1 MPPCGDGNETEI
13 YKRIFKDWNMGKW
26 STILGYGKRMVNNS
40 ATRSLGGAIV
50 HPQRTLAGFGHAT
63 KTAVIGGGMGYLAWE
78 NIVNDKPVVR
88 TVADVLVGEENV
100 DKGVEMAGQAAEKVE
115 QAVGQAGKALQ
126 DVKEGVSTMNQTW
139 GGIGTFLGN
148 LTGGNGLD
156 MFGNFFSNLGKGNV
170 SGLGMLGL
178 VASAL
183 LVFGR
188 FGWLGKIGGL
198 LLGMMLIGN
207 NSRVE
212 QVQPVGQ
219 TPQEGQERQGG
230 RRR

>member
-1 MPPCGDGNETEI
+1 MSGWA
-13 YKRIFKDWNMGKW
+13 K
-26 STILGYGKRMVNNS
+26 ILGYGKKLVNNS
-40 ATRSLGGAIV
+40 VTRSLGGAVV

-63 KTAVIGGGMGYLAWE
+63 KTAVVGGGMGYLAWE

-100 DKGVEMAGQAAEKVE
+100 DKGMEIAGQAAEKVE
-115 QAVGQAGKALQ
+115 DAVGQAGEALQ

-148 LTGGNGLD
+148 LTGGNGLN

-212 QVQPVGQ
+212 QVQPGRQ
-219 TPQEGQERQGG
+219 TPQEEQERQGG

>member
-1 MPPCGDGNETEI
+1 MAGWA
-13 YKRIFKDWNMGKW
+13 R
-26 STILGYGKRMVNNS
+26 ILGFGKKLVNNS
-40 ATRSLGGAIV
+40 ATRSLGGAVV
-50 HPQRTLAGFGHAT
+50 HPQRTLAGLGRAT
-63 KTAVIGGGMGYLAWE
+63 KTAVVGGGMGYLAWE

-100 DKGVEMAGQAAEKVE
+100 DKGVEIAGQAADRVE
-115 QAVGQAGKALQ
+115 QAVDQAGEALQ
-126 DVKEGVSTMNQTW
+126 GVKEGVSTMNQTW

-207 NSRVE
+207 NSRIE
-212 QVQPVGQ
+212 QKQPAGQ
-219 TPQEGQERQGG
+219 TPQEEQGRQGG
-230 RRR
+230 IRR

>member
-1 MPPCGDGNETEI
+1 
-13 YKRIFKDWNMGKW
+13 MGF
-26 STILGYGKRMVNNS
+26 GKKLVNNPV
-40 ATRSLGGAIV
+40 TRSMGGAVV

-63 KTAVIGGGMGYLAWE
+63 KTAVVGGGMGYLAWE

-115 QAVGQAGKALQ
+115 DAVGQAGEALQ
-126 DVKEGVSTMNQTW
+126 DVKEGVSTLNQTW

-170 SGLGMLGL
+170 SGLGILGL

-207 NSRVE
+207 NSRIE
-212 QVQPVGQ
+212 QTHSAGQ
-219 TPQEGQERQGG
+219 SPQEKQERQGG
-230 RRR
+230 MRR

>member
-1 MPPCGDGNETEI
+1 
-13 YKRIFKDWNMGKW
+13 
-26 STILGYGKRMVNNS
+26 
-40 ATRSLGGAIV
+40 
-50 HPQRTLAGFGHAT
+50 
-63 KTAVIGGGMGYLAWE
+63 MGYLAWE

-100 DKGVEMAGQAAEKVE
+100 DKGVELAGQAAEKVE
-115 QAVGQAGKALQ
+115 QAVGQAGEALQ
-126 DVKEGVSTMNQTW
+126 GVKEGVTTMNQTW
-139 GGIGTFLGN
+139 GGIGSFLGN
-148 LTGGNGLD
+148 LTNGNGLD

-207 NSRVE
+207 NSRIE
-212 QVQPVGQ
+212 QKQPVGQ
-219 TPQEGQERQGG
+219 TPQEGQNRQGG
-230 RRR
+230 MRR

>member
-1 MPPCGDGNETEI
+1 MAGWA
-13 YKRIFKDWNMGKW
+13 R
-26 STILGYGKRMVNNS
+26 ILGFGKRLVNNS
-40 ATRSLGGAIV
+40 ATRSLGGAVV
-50 HPQRTLAGFGHAT
+50 HPQRTLAGLGHAT
-63 KTAVIGGGMGYLAWE
+63 KTAVVGGGMGYLAWE

-100 DKGVEMAGQAAEKVE
+100 DKGVEIAGQAAEEV
-115 QAVGQAGKALQ
+115 GKAIDETGEALHG
-126 DVKEGVSTMNQTW
+126 VKDGVRSLNETW

-148 LTGGNGLD
+148 ITGGNGLD

-207 NSRVE
+207 NSRME
-212 QVQPVGQ
+212 QKQPAGQ
-219 TPQEGQERQGG
+219 TPLEEQERQGG

>member
-1 MPPCGDGNETEI
+1 MEKKRRLINEYE
-13 YKRIFKDWNMGKW
+13 DLDMGKW
-26 STILGYGKRMVNNS
+26 ATILGYGKRLVNNS
-40 ATRSLGGAIV
+40 ATRSLGGAVV
-50 HPQRTLAGFGHAT
+50 HPQRTLAGLGHAT
-63 KTAVIGGGMGYLAWE
+63 KTAVVGGGMGYLAWE

-88 TVADVLVGEENV
+88 TVADVLVGEEAV

-115 QAVGQAGKALQ
+115 QTVDQAGEALQ
-126 DVKEGVSTMNQTW
+126 GVKQGVSTLNQTW
-139 GGIGTFLGN
+139 GGIGSFLGN
-148 LTGGNGLD
+148 LASGNGLD

-207 NSRVE
+207 NSRME
-212 QVQPVGQ
+212 QKQPAGQ
-219 TPQEGQERQGG
+219 TPQEEQERQGG

>member
-1 MPPCGDGNETEI
+1 MSGWA
-13 YKRIFKDWNMGKW
+13 K
-26 STILGYGKRMVNNS
+26 ILGYGKKLANNS
-40 ATRSLGGAIV
+40 VTRSLGGAVV

-63 KTAVIGGGMGYLAWE
+63 KTAVVGGGMGYLAWE

-115 QAVGQAGKALQ
+115 QAVGQAGEALQ

-148 LTGGNGLD
+148 LTGGNGLE
-156 MFGNFFSNLGKGNV
+156 MFSNFFSNLGKGTV

-212 QVQPVGQ
+212 QAQPVGQ

>member
-1 MPPCGDGNETEI
+1 MAGWA
-13 YKRIFKDWNMGKW
+13 R
-26 STILGYGKRMVNNS
+26 ILGFGKKLVNNS
-40 ATRSLGGAIV
+40 ATCSLGGAVV
-50 HPQRTLAGFGHAT
+50 HPQRTLAGLGHAT
-63 KTAVIGGGMGYLAWE
+63 KTVVVGGGMGYLAWE

-100 DKGVEMAGQAAEKVE
+100 DKGVEMAGQAADRVE
-115 QAVGQAGKALQ
+115 QAVDQAGEALQ
-126 DVKEGVSTMNQTW
+126 GVKEGVSTMNQTW

-207 NSRVE
+207 NSRIE
-212 QVQPVGQ
+212 QKQPAGQ
-219 TPQEGQERQGG
+219 TPQEEQGRQGG
-230 RRR
+230 IRR

>member
-1 MPPCGDGNETEI
+1 MAGWA
-13 YKRIFKDWNMGKW
+13 R
-26 STILGYGKRMVNNS
+26 ILGFGKKLVNNS
-40 ATRSLGGAIV
+40 ATRSLGGAVV
-50 HPQRTLAGFGHAT
+50 HPQRTLAGLGHAT
-63 KTAVIGGGMGYLAWE
+63 KTAVVGGGMGYLAWE

-88 TVADVLVGEENV
+88 TVADVLVGEGAV
-100 DKGVEMAGQAAEKVE
+100 DKGMEMAGEAAEKVE
-115 QAVGQAGKALQ
+115 QAVDRAGEALQ
-126 DVKEGVSTMNQTW
+126 GVKEGVSTMNQTW

-198 LLGMMLIGN
+198 LLGMMMIGN
-207 NSRVE
+207 NAKVE
-212 QVQPVGQ
+212 RMQPATQ
-219 TPQEGQERQGG
+219 NPEEAQERQVG

>member
-1 MPPCGDGNETEI
+1 MC
-13 YKRIFKDWNMGKW
+13 
-26 STILGYGKRMVNNS
+26 
-40 ATRSLGGAIV
+40 
-50 HPQRTLAGFGHAT
+50 
-63 KTAVIGGGMGYLAWE
+63 
-78 NIVNDKPVVR
+78 
-88 TVADVLVGEENV
+88 
-100 DKGVEMAGQAAEKVE
+100 EKVE
-115 QAVGQAGKALQ
+115 QAVGQAGEALQ
-126 DVKEGVSTMNQTW
+126 GVKEGVSTMNQTW

-156 MFGNFFSNLGKGNV
+156 MFGNCFSNLGKGNL

-178 VASAL
+178 VDNAL

-207 NSRVE
+207 NSRME
-212 QVQPVGQ
+212 QKQPAGQ
-219 TPQEGQERQGG
+219 TQQEEQERQGG

>member
-1 MPPCGDGNETEI
+1 
-13 YKRIFKDWNMGKW
+13 
-26 STILGYGKRMVNNS
+26 
-40 ATRSLGGAIV
+40 
-50 HPQRTLAGFGHAT
+50 
-63 KTAVIGGGMGYLAWE
+63 MGYLAWE

-100 DKGVEMAGQAAEKVE
+100 DKGMEIAGQAAEKVE
-115 QAVGQAGKALQ
+115 DAVGQAGEALQ
-126 DVKEGVSTMNQTW
+126 DVKEGVSTLNQTW
-139 GGIGTFLGN
+139 SGIGTFLGN

-170 SGLGMLGL
+170 SGLGILGL

-207 NSRVE
+207 NSRIE
-212 QVQPVGQ
+212 QAHPVGQ
-219 TPQEGQERQGG
+219 SPQEELERQRGM
-230 RRR
+230 RR

>member
-1 MPPCGDGNETEI
+1 MSGWA
-13 YKRIFKDWNMGKW
+13 K
-26 STILGYGKRMVNNS
+26 ILGYGKKLVNNS
-40 ATRSLGGAIV
+40 VTRSLGGAVV

-63 KTAVIGGGMGYLAWE
+63 KTAVVGGGMGYLAWE

-88 TVADVLVGEENV
+88 AVADVLVGEENV
-100 DKGVEMAGQAAEKVE
+100 DKGIEMAEQAAEKVE
-115 QAVGQAGKALQ
+115 DAVGQAGEALQ
-126 DVKEGVSTMNQTW
+126 GVKEGVTTMNQTW

-148 LTGGNGLD
+148 LTGGNALD
-156 MFGNFFSNLGKGNV
+156 MLGNFFSNLGKGNV

-207 NSRVE
+207 NSRIE
-212 QVQPVGQ
+212 QTHPMGQ
-219 TPQEGQERQGG
+219 TPQEEQGRQGG
-230 RRR
+230 MRR

>member
-1 MPPCGDGNETEI
+1 MAGWA
-13 YKRIFKDWNMGKW
+13 R
-26 STILGYGKRMVNNS
+26 ILGFGKKLVNNS
-40 ATRSLGGAIV
+40 ATRSLGGAVV
-50 HPQRTLAGFGHAT
+50 HPQRTLAGLGHAT
-63 KTAVIGGGMGYLAWE
+63 KTAVVGGGMGYLAWE

-88 TVADVLVGEENV
+88 TVADVLVGEGAV
-100 DKGVEMAGQAAEKVE
+100 DKGMEMAGEAAEKVE
-115 QAVGQAGKALQ
+115 QAVDRAGEALQ
-126 DVKEGVSTMNQTW
+126 GVKEGVSTMNQTW

-198 LLGMMLIGN
+198 LLGMMMIGN
-207 NSRVE
+207 NSKVE
-212 QVQPVGQ
+212 RMQSATQNP
-219 TPQEGQERQGG
+219 EEAQERQGG